1 MPAGRMQYSFLYV
14 HAYQLALFLPTL
26 CDSPVLTLE
35 DAHSHDP
42 TLRTPLPPVR
52 MQVSLDIDGVAL
64 VNASTMLFRYER
76 EPIISG
82 MQPAHG
88 PPAGGTRISLYG
100 TFPGYFQSSEVMC
113 SFQSMNTNVTEAD
126 QRPALTFAMWLSAT
140 RMSCVAPQLAAGFAK
155 ISLGSNGQ
163 NFSTST
169 GVYEYTPLP
178 TVHRIAPSSGPVDGS
193 TLTVYGDGFRLWPR
207 ARRRVQR
214 CGVVSGTPPRR
225 LAC

>member
-1 MPAGRMQYSFLYV
+1 MPSGRMQYSFLYV
-14 HAYQLALFLPTL
+14 HAYQLALFSPTL

-42 TLRTPLPPVR
+42 ILRTPLPPVR

-64 VNASTMLFRYER
+64 VNPSTMLFRYER

-88 PPAGGTRISLYG
+88 PPAGGTQISLYG

-113 SFQSMNTNVTEAD
+113 SFQSMNTNGTEAN

-140 RMSCVAPQLAAGFAK
+140 RMSCVAPATCCRVCQDLFGQQWPELQHEHGSLRVHAA
-155 ISLGSNGQ
+155 S
-163 NFSTST
+163 
-169 GVYEYTPLP
+169 
-178 TVHRIAPSSGPVDGS
+178 HRASHRPIVRSGGWIDPN
-193 TLTVYGDGFRLWPR
+193 
-207 ARRRVQR
+207 RVW
-214 CGVVSGTPPRR
+214 
-225 LAC
+225 